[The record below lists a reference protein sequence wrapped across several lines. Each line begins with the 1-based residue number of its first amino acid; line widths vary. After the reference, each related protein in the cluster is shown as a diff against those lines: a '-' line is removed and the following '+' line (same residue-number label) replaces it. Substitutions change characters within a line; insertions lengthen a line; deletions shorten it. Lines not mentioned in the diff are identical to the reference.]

1 MDINEFAKVI
11 KDVFDDS
18 DSIVMTP
25 ETEFRA
31 IESFDSLTGWS
42 IMSEIMDRFGVE
54 IAVDE
59 FAKFQTVKDI
69 YDFVMDKKKS

>member
-1 MDINEFAKVI
+1 MDINEFEKVI
-11 KDVFDDS
+11 KDVFDDC

-42 IMSEIMDRFGVE
+42 IMSEIQDKFGVE

-69 YDFVMDKKKS
+69 YDFVTNKKA